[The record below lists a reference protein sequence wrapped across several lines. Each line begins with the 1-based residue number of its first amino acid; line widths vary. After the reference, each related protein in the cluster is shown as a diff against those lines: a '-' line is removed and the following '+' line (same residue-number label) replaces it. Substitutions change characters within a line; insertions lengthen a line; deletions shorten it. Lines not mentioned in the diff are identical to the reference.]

1 MTSEFVVQVHLR
13 TSQQLLANGA
23 TEQQIREH
31 LRNVWL
37 SEAEVESVIGRLPT
51 SVVRVV
57 GPRGSQ
63 PR

>member
-51 SVVRVV
+51 SAVRVP
-57 GPRGSQ
+57 PRVLQ